1 MRLFLS
7 LVASGLLLAFDA
19 CAQSQP
25 AHPTSFSPAL
35 DRQIEQAYAA
45 ASAPC
50 DLQQAAPGPTGEGAW
65 SAWQTDYCR
74 LATFLVDPAHPALG
88 SYPVPVRLPGEAGRQ
103 LFLAGGSPVVLLEV
117 EPTRFRFI
125 ELGTDDFGAAPS
137 VSHRFYA
144 QPGGGLLQIRNTTGS
159 IGKAGGATATWLSML
174 DIAQGKWVLADL
186 LIGVEEDLSTSTHNQ
201 VDRAYRVQDAGK
213 TLVLGNYRLN
223 GGAYKYAHLPAAV
236 SEPDD
241 ATAPDWLPGT
251 YQLLGGHYQRA
262 PSGVGAPPAAKPGRR
277 LAVGAAEV
285 NGTFRDARGHE
296 FTLLAVGAGNVQVA
310 YQPHPTPT
318 GSQLLPTG
326 QAVIRADSALYTAL
340 AGGCPLRFYFIQP
353 GTLRVQAPGCSEQ
366 VRASMAGTYQKVS
379 SAKPLLRH

>member
-1 MRLFLS
+1 MRLFFS
-7 LVASGLLLAFDA
+7 LVTSGLLLAFNA

-25 AHPTSFSPAL
+25 SHPTSFSPAL
-35 DRQIEQAYAA
+35 DRQIAQAYAA

-50 DLQQAAPGPTGEGAW
+50 DLQQAAPGPAGGSAW

-74 LATFLVDPAHPALG
+74 LAGFLVDPAHPALG
-88 SYPVPVRLPGEAGRQ
+88 SYPVPVRLPSEAGRQ
-103 LFLAGGSPVVLLEV
+103 LFLAGGSPVVLLEF
-117 EPTRFRFI
+117 EPNRFRFI
-125 ELGTDDFGAAPS
+125 ELGTDDFGATPS

-144 QPGGGLLQIRNTTGS
+144 QPGGGLLQIRNSTGS

-174 DIAQGKWVLADL
+174 DVAQGKWVLADL
-186 LIGVEEDLSTSTHNQ
+186 LIGVEEDFSRTTHSSQ
-201 VDRAYRVQDAGK
+201 VDRSYQVQDAGK

-236 SEPDD
+236 SKPED
-241 ATAPDWLPGT
+241 ATADWPAGT

-262 PSGVGAPPAAKPGRR
+262 PSGASAPPAPKPGRR

-296 FTLLAVGAGNVQVA
+296 FTLLAVGAGKVQVA
-310 YQPHPTPT
+310 YQPHPTPA

-326 QAVIRADSALYTAL
+326 QAVIRADSALYTAQ
-340 AGGCPLRFYFIQP
+340 AGGCPLRFYFVQK
-353 GTLRVQAPGCSEQ
+353 GTLLVQAPGCPEQ
-366 VRASMAGTYQKVS
+366 ARASMAGTYQKVS
-379 SAKPLLRH
+379 STKPLLSH